1 MITMDTDRVFC
12 RLLRGD
18 GPAEWLWRGDHASAL
33 LPLPAGRLAP
43 GHTLAI
49 SNEHAVGVQDVSP
62 AGLQATA
69 RLVQRVAQNMAAAIG
84 ATGVNVLNASGAHSD
99 QSVDHLHFHVV
110 PRWADDQLETWPRGR
125 SSHVLDDGWLN
136 ELRVRLAE

>member
-1 MITMDTDRVFC
+1 M
-12 RLLRGD
+12 L
-18 GPAEWLWRGDHASAL
+18 SA

-43 GHTLAI
+43 GHTLVT

-62 AGLQATA
+62 AGLQETA
-69 RLVQRVAQNMAAAIG
+69 RLVQRVAQNMAAVIG
-84 ATGVNVLNASGAHSD
+84 ATGLGLNVLNASGTHSD
-99 QSVDHLHFHVV
+99 HSVDHLHFHVV

-136 ELRVRLAE
+136 ELLVRLAE